1 MCLIIIAFI
10 RLIFLF
16 NIYGQG
22 NVVTDSLYHMLNKS
36 KKKAGVLNEI
46 AFEFQRI
53 SPSEAL
59 KMSLKALDIST
70 REKNEKEKGNAIFN
84 MAIANM
90 ALGNYNACDS
100 LLKKAAEI
108 YQQMNYKKGILQV
121 ENAQANLTFMY
132 GNLNKA
138 LELFRKNFTAAK
150 QEDFT
155 ELQITNLLGIG
166 RICWMQGEYKLALEQ
181 YNKAKQLA
189 IGTQNSYLLGM
200 LYLFT
205 GIVYQDM
212 GFYELAVENMQHSLM
227 IFEKMN
233 YYTKLPY
240 ALNYL
245 GSVYYDF
252 YEYDNAY
259 KYINRALEIFNKT
272 GDTWG
277 RALSSR
283 FLGRIYKAQFMLDS
297 AQHFFYNSLVLAK
310 QLNDQSGE
318 LYSRRFLGEV
328 FIDQGRYD
336 HAADL
341 FNENLQKSYIEKN
354 RQEKVNNLY
363 DLGMLNLSRK
373 KYTEALDYLHKAAR
387 LADSLH
393 LFYEGMIINK
403 HISQAYEQSGNYKH
417 ALHFA
422 KIYKSFSDSMFSEKK
437 RKNIEELQLKYETEK
452 KNNEISQLQ
461 LRQLNQQAK
470 LKQQQVLSYSMAAGL
485 LLVVLIVVVL
495 WNLYNQKKKS
505 NKEKEI
511 LLKEIHHRV
520 KNNLQTISS
529 LLSLQS
535 SYLTDEKIKDA
546 VRESQGRV
554 KSMALIHQ
562 MLYQQERLSTINF
575 RKYIHQ
581 LCDSIAASFRQ
592 TGINVT
598 CNTSCAEV
606 EIDIDTAIPLGLI
619 ANELII
625 NAYKYAF
632 DNTDNGIISVGL
644 SRLEKNK
651 YLFFVKDNGKG
662 LPQDFKPENTHT
674 LGLKL
679 VYLLVRQ
686 IRANIQ
692 YQINKGTEFRIIFED
707 AHNQS

>member
-1 MCLIIIAFI
+1 MIALI

-16 NIYGQG
+16 NICGQG
-22 NVVTDSLYHMLNKS
+22 NSVTDSLNHILNKS
-36 KKKAGVLNEI
+36 RKKAGILNEI
-46 AFEFQRI
+46 AFELQHI
-53 SPSEAL
+53 LPAEAL
-59 KMSLKALDIST
+59 KISLKALDVSGK
-70 REKNEKEKGNAIFN
+70 EKNKQEEGNAIFN
-84 MAIANM
+84 IAIANM
-90 ALGNYNACDS
+90 ALGNYNTCDS

-108 YQQMNYKKGILQV
+108 FKQMKYKKGILQV

-138 LELFRKNFTAAK
+138 LELFRKNLTAAK
-150 QEDFT
+150 QDNYT
-155 ELQITNLLGIG
+155 ELQIINLSAIG
-166 RICWMQGEYKLALEQ
+166 RICWMQGEYKQALEQ

-189 IGTQNSYLLGM
+189 IETQNKYLLGM
-200 LYLFT
+200 IYLFI

-212 GFYELAVENMQHSLM
+212 GFYELAVENMQNSLM
-227 IFEKMN
+227 IFERMN

-252 YEYDNAY
+252 NEYDNAY
-259 KYINRALEIFNKT
+259 IYINRALELFDKT

-277 RALSSR
+277 RALSCR
-283 FLGRIYKAQFMLDS
+283 FLGRIYKAKFILDS
-297 AQHFFYNSLVLAK
+297 AQQFFDKSLVLAE

-354 RQEKVNNLY
+354 MQEKVNNLY
-363 DLGMLNLSRK
+363 DLGVLNLSRK

-437 RKNIEELQLKYETEK
+437 RKNIEEMQLKYETEK

-461 LRQLNQQAK
+461 LRHLNQQAK

-485 LLVVLIVVVL
+485 LLVVFIVVVL

-535 SYLTDEKIKDA
+535 SYLTDERIRDA

-581 LCDSIAASFRQ
+581 LCDSIASSFQQ
-592 TGINVT
+592 TGINIIY
-598 CNTSCAEV
+598 NTSCAEV

-632 DNTDNGIISVGL
+632 DKTDSGIISVGL

-662 LPQDFKPENTHT
+662 LPKDIKPENTHT

-686 IRANIQ
+686 IKANIQ
-692 YQINKGTEFRIIFED
+692 YHINQGTEFSIIFED
-707 AHNQS
+707 SQNQP